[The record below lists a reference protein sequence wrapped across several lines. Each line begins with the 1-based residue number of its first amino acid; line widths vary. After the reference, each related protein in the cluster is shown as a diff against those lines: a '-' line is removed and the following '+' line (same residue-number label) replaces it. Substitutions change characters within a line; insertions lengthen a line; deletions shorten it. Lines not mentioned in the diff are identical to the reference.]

1 MVMSLKEELF
11 FSLDLMLFKAKI
23 KHVSCYLNVKNNF
36 FLRIFNKKKIHPL
49 KIMFQTRKLDLM
61 ATVTTAHTKTDISKM
76 YFYHLCN
83 KHSWKYATI
92 IANMAVLLNSN
103 MATPFRSSKIL
114 NSRLSSIMFD
124 IIIQDPQLCNKCRTK
139 SCYLQATILLYLFL
153 DWFSGFS
160 LFIHVLLLT
169 WTLCND

>member
-1 MVMSLKEELF
+1 MITVNKKDDNRNVLHIMVMSLKEELF

-114 NSRLSSIMFD
+114 NSRLSSIMFN
-124 IIIQDPQLCNKCRTK
+124 IIIQDP
-139 SCYLQATILLYLFL
+139 
-153 DWFSGFS
+153 
-160 LFIHVLLLT
+160 
-169 WTLCND
+169 

>member
-1 MVMSLKEELF
+1 
-11 FSLDLMLFKAKI
+11 
-23 KHVSCYLNVKNNF
+23 
-36 FLRIFNKKKIHPL
+36 
-49 KIMFQTRKLDLM
+49 MFQSRKLDLM

-83 KHSWKYATI
+83 KRSWKYATI
-92 IANMAVLLNSN
+92 IANMVVLLNSN

-124 IIIQDPQLCNKCRTK
+124 IIIQDPWLCNMATPFRSSKILNSRLSSIMFDIIIQDPWLCNKFRTK
-139 SCYLQATILLYLFL
+139 NCYLQATILLYLFL